1 MKTKLLTAAFFILSL
16 SAFAQEK
23 TLHYNEQVEKEWNYA
38 QVYRTGNLLFL
49 SGVTAKGTM
58 EESVAHVY
66 KVLQM
71 TLDKYGLDKTHVVKE
86 GLFTRDMEAMKKAQ
100 PIRKKFYGD
109 HSPASTWVQI
119 DRLFE
124 EDYMLEVEW
133 VVEIEKQ

>member
-1 MKTKLLTAAFFILSL
+1 MKARLLTIAFLLFSMV
-16 SAFAQEK
+16 AFAQQK
-23 TLHYNEQVEKEWNYA
+23 TLHYNEAVEKEWNYA
-38 QVYRTGNLLFL
+38 QVYRSGNLLFL

-58 EESVAHVY
+58 EESVTHVY
-66 KVLQM
+66 RILQM

-100 PIRKKFYGD
+100 TIRKKFYGD

-124 EDYMLEVEW
+124 ENNMLEVEW
-133 VVEIEKQ
+133 IVEIEKQ

>member
-1 MKTKLLTAAFFILSL
+1 MKARFLITAFLLFSVG
-16 SAFAQEK
+16 AFAQEK
-23 TLHYNEQVEKEWNYA
+23 TFHYNEEVEKEWNYA
-38 QVYRTGNLLFL
+38 QVYRSGNLLFL

-58 EESVAHVY
+58 EESVTHVY
-66 KVLQM
+66 KILQM

-86 GLFTRDMEAMKKAQ
+86 GLFTRNMEAMKKAQ

-124 EDYMLEVEW
+124 ENYMLEVEW
-133 VVEIEKQ
+133 IVEIEKQ

>member
-1 MKTKLLTAAFFILSL
+1 MKARLLTIAFLLFSMV
-16 SAFAQEK
+16 AFAQQK
-23 TLHYNEQVEKEWNYA
+23 TFHYNEVVEKEWNYA
-38 QVYRTGNLLFL
+38 QVYRSGNLLFL

-58 EESVAHVY
+58 EESVTHVY
-66 KVLQM
+66 RILQM

-124 EDYMLEVEW
+124 ENYMLEVEW
-133 VVEIEKQ
+133 IVEIEKQ